1 MTMTRMESVESKSNV
16 AGALWRGLAPYLG
29 VTQSV
34 LVIVYLLAGG
44 GGGDW
49 PAILL
54 LYAVQSLVNL
64 VVTLRAPGVRNIEAL
79 MVAFGAF
86 NWTVC
91 SLIVGLAGGYPTLF
105 WLTFVLGAIHSGLFL
120 GRAGILVNGF
130 VASAALTLPLLVA
143 ERMTA
148 GSAVG
153 IGLLMLFLLAV
164 GFITEGIASTLLD
177 ERAKYKQAEEALQ
190 KSNDELEV
198 SLEAQRLQT
207 REMTFLT
214 EMEDFLHACPV
225 LEDTYAILGYYIPR
239 LLPFPDGVLFLGDG
253 SRDSLEAV
261 AAWGGIEAGKN
272 HPACSPAH
280 CWALRR
286 EQIHWMNESS
296 TGLRCHHLDDSGVSQ
311 YLCVPLIAQREVLG
325 VLHLQRRAGEAE
337 PGQIGRDPT
346 RMLALAKTIGDHVT
360 LAVANL
366 RLRENLRNQ
375 SIRDPLTGLF
385 NRRYLEETLER
396 EIHRAVREQAP
407 LSIIFLDIDHF
418 KSFNDRYGHE
428 AGDAVLRQLG
438 AFLAAQVRY
447 EDIACRYGGEEFVVV
462 LPDASIGI
470 AVQRAEG
477 IRTGVKAM
485 TVPVGGETLKGI
497 TISIG
502 VSAIPEFE
510 PVGEILLRAAD
521 AALYQAKAEGRDR
534 VEAARPAV

>member
-1 MTMTRMESVESKSNV
+1 MTMTRTESPKAKSDV

-29 VTQSV
+29 VSQSV

-44 GGGDW
+44 GGRNE
-49 PAILL
+49 PAILI
-54 LYAVQSLVNL
+54 LYGVQSLFNL
-64 VVTLRAPGVRNIEAL
+64 AVTLRGPGSRNIEAL
-79 MVAFGAF
+79 MIAFGAF

-91 SLIVGLAGGYPTLF
+91 SIIVGLAGGYPTLF
-105 WLTFVLGAIHSGLFL
+105 WLMFVLGAIHSALFL
-120 GRAGILVNGF
+120 GRPGILVNGF
-130 VASAALTLPLLVA
+130 VASAALTVPLLA
-143 ERMTA
+143 AAHITA

-153 IGLLMLFLLAV
+153 IGLQMLFLLAI
-164 GFITEGIASTLLD
+164 GFITEKTSSTLLG
-177 ERAKYKQAEEALQ
+177 EREKFKRAEEALQ

-198 SLEAQRLQT
+198 SLEAQRRQT
-207 REMTFLT
+207 HEMALLT

-225 LEDTYAILGYYIPR
+225 LEDTYAILAYYVPR
-239 LLPFPDGVLFLGDG
+239 LLPFPDGVLFLGD
-253 SRDSLEAV
+253 SARDSLEAA
-261 AAWGGIEAGKN
+261 AAWGGFEAGKN
-272 HPACSPAH
+272 HPACAAVH

-296 TGLRCHHLDDSGVSQ
+296 AGLRCHHLDYSRVSQ
-311 YLCVPLIAQREVLG
+311 YLCVPLIARREVLG
-325 VLHLQRRAGEAE
+325 VLHLQSRPDGAA
-337 PGQIGRDPT
+337 PDPAGRDPT

-418 KSFNDRYGHE
+418 KSFNDLYGHE

-470 AVQRAEG
+470 AMQRAEG
-477 IRTGVKAM
+477 IRAGVRAM
-485 TVPVGGETLKGI
+485 TVQVGGKTLKGI
-497 TISIG
+497 TVSIG
-502 VSAIPEFE
+502 VSSIPEFE
-510 PVGEILLRAAD
+510 AVGEILLRAAD

-534 VEAARPAV
+534 VEPAKPAV